1 MSKTKVIS
9 VVNQK
14 GGVGKTTTAVN
25 LSTALAAINKKVLL
39 IDLDPQG
46 NLSTGLGIKSEDR
59 KINVYDLIMVENISM
74 ERATLKTKIPFLDIV
89 PSGKNLSGI
98 EFELSDD
105 NNRNKKLYNKIKMIE
120 RKYDFIIID
129 CPPSLGVLTINS
141 LVASE
146 LILVPLQCEFYALEG
161 LAQLLKT
168 VEAVKNNLNPYL
180 ELEGI
185 VLTMY
190 DSRNR
195 LSEDV
200 INDAR
205 KHLGKKV
212 FDTIIPRNVRLS
224 EAPSHGLPALLYDR
238 KCMGS
243 EAYIELAK
251 EFINRVEVV

>member
-1 MSKTKVIS
+1 MNKTKIIS

-25 LSTALAAINKKVLL
+25 LSTALVAINKKVLL

-59 KINVYDLIMVENISM
+59 KVNVYDLIMVEKISI
-74 ERATLKTKIPFLDIV
+74 EKVSIKTKIPYLNII
-89 PSGKNLSGI
+89 PSGINLSGI

-105 NNRNKKLYNKIKMIE
+105 ENRNKKLYNKINNIKS
-120 RKYDFIIID
+120 KYDFIIID
-129 CPPSLGVLTINS
+129 CPPSLGILTINS

-146 LILVPLQCEFYALEG
+146 LLLVPLQCEFYALEG

-168 VEAVKNNLNPYL
+168 VEAVKSNLNPNL

-200 INDAR
+200 INDAK
-205 KHLGKKV
+205 KHLGNKV
-212 FDTIIPRNVRLS
+212 FNTIIPRNVRLS
-224 EAPSHGLPALLYDR
+224 EAPSHGLPAILYDR

-251 EFINRVEVV
+251 EFINRVEV